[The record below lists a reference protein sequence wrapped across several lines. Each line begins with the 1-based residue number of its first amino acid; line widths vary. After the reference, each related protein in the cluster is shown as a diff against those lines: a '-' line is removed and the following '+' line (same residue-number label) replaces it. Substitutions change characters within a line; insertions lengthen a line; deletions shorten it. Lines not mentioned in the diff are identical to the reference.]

1 MKRLET
7 IQALRAFAAWSVVA
21 HHMNQFFRGNID
33 FGVVGQYFE
42 QYGAMGVDLFFVIS
56 GFVIYLTELIH
67 RQVKYDCRYVT
78 YPLAIDIPQ
87 EIIKQCQGKIL

>member
-1 MKRLET
+1 MKT
-7 IQALRAFAAWSVVA
+7 ISFLVA
-21 HHMNQFFRGNID
+21 TF
-33 FGVVGQYFE
+33 
-42 QYGAMGVDLFFVIS
+42 LC
-56 GFVIYLTELIH
+56 GFVIYLTELNH

>member
-1 MKRLET
+1 MVCSLKEYMKT
-7 IQALRAFAAWSVVA
+7 ISFLVA
-21 HHMNQFFRGNID
+21 TF
-33 FGVVGQYFE
+33 
-42 QYGAMGVDLFFVIS
+42 LC
-56 GFVIYLTELIH
+56 GFVIYLTELNH